1 MDVTLIVVM
10 ISSPILQTDQTEVG
24 HMRSQTMTGQNLSK
38 SPNNSLSRRVTRNI
52 SSTAVGGGGNFVLCF
67 LEMTKY
73 IATLGR
79 LQGEKGID
87 NPTIAVI
94 SFCTQ
99 YAVVCNRADRPKE
112 QCHRREIFF
121 CFPMKQFHCLSCVR
135 YRPCCANIV
144 WAGLLELAPACAL

>member
-1 MDVTLIVVM
+1 
-10 ISSPILQTDQTEVG
+10 
-24 HMRSQTMTGQNLSK
+24 MTGQNLSK

-94 SFCTQ
+94 SFCT
-99 YAVVCNRADRPKE
+99 
-112 QCHRREIFF
+112 
-121 CFPMKQFHCLSCVR
+121 
-135 YRPCCANIV
+135 
-144 WAGLLELAPACAL
+144 